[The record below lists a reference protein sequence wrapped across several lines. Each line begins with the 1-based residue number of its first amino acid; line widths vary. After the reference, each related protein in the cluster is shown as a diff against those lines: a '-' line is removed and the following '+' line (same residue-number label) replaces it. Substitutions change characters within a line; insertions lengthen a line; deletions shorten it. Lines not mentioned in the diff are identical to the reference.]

1 MTGAY
6 GRISSEKRGKAPVPL
21 FRRKRPQPRETG
33 DTGTR
38 AKDLS
43 EIQPDAIILTGEL
56 PLIYAP
62 TSAERWLAAVTRLEE
77 VSAYKRLSYKLLDL
91 APGNAALDLGCGLG
105 DDARAMAELVAP
117 SGRVVGVDV
126 EAKMIEAATAR
137 QREEP
142 TSSDVEFVRADG
154 EQLPFP
160 DETFDAVRIDR
171 VLQHADDPA
180 RVLAE
185 VYRVL
190 RPSGRVTVIEPDWK
204 SMLIY
209 PGSAAGGDDDSV
221 VAQVFDWHVSQIVHP
236 LIGRQLR
243 ALIGTAGFVDV
254 QLVPVAYSS
263 YHFPTADLVCEL
275 TATAQALTQLDPP
288 PLTKE
293 DAEAWLAA
301 MRAADDDGTFF
312 GAAPLFFGRGLRP
325 DARSGV

>member
-1 MTGAY
+1 M
-6 GRISSEKRGKAPVPL
+6 PL
-21 FRRKRPQPRETG
+21 FRRKRPQPREVASA
-33 DTGTR
+33 GTR
-38 AKDLS
+38 TKDPY
-43 EIQPDAIILTGEL
+43 EPKPDAIILTGEL

-91 APGNAALDLGCGLG
+91 APGQVALDLGCGIG
-105 DDARAMAELVAP
+105 DDARAIAELVAP

-142 TSSDVEFVRADG
+142 TCPEVEFVRADG
-154 EQLPFP
+154 EQLPFA
-160 DETFDAVRIDR
+160 DDTFDAVRIDR

-180 RVLAE
+180 RVLRE

-190 RPSGRVTVIEPDWK
+190 RPGGRLTAVEPDWK
-204 SMLIY
+204 SMVIY

-221 VAQVFDWHVSQIVHP
+221 VAQVFDWHVNQVIHP

-243 ALIGTAGFVDV
+243 GLIGTAGFVDV

-263 YHFPTADLVCEL
+263 YQYPVADLVCEL
-275 TATAQALTQLDPP
+275 SATAQALTELDPP
-288 PLTKE
+288 ALSKE
-293 DAEAWLAA
+293 AAEAWLAA

-312 GAAPLFFGRGLRP
+312 GSVPLFFGRGLRP
-325 DARSGV
+325 DAGSGA